1 MRLVNMTE
9 FAREM
14 KTSQAS
20 IRRLIKNGVLAP
32 ASKKNKKL
40 RRYEINFELGRELFN
55 SHSSQRLQ
63 VVTDDVVG
71 TAQSINLS
79 KSKKI
84 HFDALTA
91 ELDYRE
97 RLGELVETK
106 QVEKEAFE
114 MAKIVR
120 DKLTQI
126 ADRLAPVV
134 TGQKKESYVFKKIE
148 IEINRILKLLSA

>member
-1 MRLVNMTE
+1 MIVTRKE
-9 FAREM
+9 FAKVVGVDVVR
-14 KTSQAS
+14 
-20 IRRLIKNGVLAP
+20 IGYLIKNGVLAP
-32 ASKKNKKL
+32 AAKKNKKTK
-40 RRYEINFELGRELFN
+40 RYEIDLELGKELFN

-63 VVTDDVVG
+63 VVTDDVKG

-79 KSKKI
+79 RSKKI

-91 ELDYRE
+91 ELNYRE

-114 MAKIVR
+114 IAKIVR
-120 DKLTQI
+120 DKLLQI
-126 ADRLAPVV
+126 ADRLAPVI

-148 IEINRILKLLSA
+148 KEINRVLKLLSD

>member
-1 MRLVNMTE
+1 MTE

-40 RRYEINFELGRELFN
+40 RRYEINFELGKELFN

-71 TAQSINLS
+71 TAQAINLS

-120 DKLTQI
+120 DKLLQI
-126 ADRLAPVV
+126 ADRLAPVI
-134 TGQKKESYVFKKIE
+134 TGQKKEAYVFKKIE
-148 IEINRILKLLSA
+148 IEINRVLKLLSD

>member
-1 MRLVNMTE
+1 MIVTRKE
-9 FAREM
+9 FAKVVGVDVVR
-14 KTSQAS
+14 
-20 IRRLIKNGVLAP
+20 IGYLIKNGVLAP
-32 ASKKNKKL
+32 AAKKNKKT
-40 RRYEINFELGRELFN
+40 RRYEIDLELGKELFN

-63 VVTDDVVG
+63 VVTEDVRG

-97 RLGELVETK
+97 RLGELVEAS
-106 QVEKEAFE
+106 QVEKEAFD

-120 DKLTQI
+120 DKLIQI

-134 TGQKKESYVFKKIE
+134 TGQKKEAYVFKKIE
-148 IEINRILKLLSA
+148 IEINRVLKLLSD

>member
-1 MRLVNMTE
+1 MRLVNMAE

-14 KTSQAS
+14 KTSPTS
-20 IRRLIKNGVLAP
+20 ISRLIKNGVLAP
-32 ASKKNKKL
+32 ASKKNKKMK
-40 RRYEINFELGRELFN
+40 RYEIDLELGKELFN

-63 VVTDDVVG
+63 VVTDDVKG

-79 KSKKI
+79 RSKKI

-91 ELDYRE
+91 ELNYRE

-114 MAKIVR
+114 IAKIVR
-120 DKLTQI
+120 DKLLQI

-148 IEINRILKLLSA
+148 KEINRVLKLLSD

>member
-1 MRLVNMTE
+1 MCLHPHLKR
-9 FAREM
+9 
-14 KTSQAS
+14 
-20 IRRLIKNGVLAP
+20 I
-32 ASKKNKKL
+32 KKL
-40 RRYEINFELGRELFN
+40 RRYEINFELGKELFN

-63 VVTDDVVG
+63 VVTDDVKG

-79 KSKKI
+79 RSKKI

-91 ELDYRE
+91 ELNYRE

-114 MAKIVR
+114 IAKIVR
-120 DKLTQI
+120 DKLLQI

-148 IEINRILKLLSA
+148 KEINRVLKLLSD

>member
-1 MRLVNMTE
+1 MRLVNKAE
-9 FAREM
+9 FAKEM
-14 KTSQAS
+14 KTDPTS
-20 IRRLIKNGVLAP
+20 IGRLIQNGVLAP

-63 VVTDDVVG
+63 VVTEDVMS

-91 ELDYRE
+91 ELDYRA
-97 RLGELVETK
+97 RLGELVEAS
-106 QVEKEAFE
+106 QVEKEAFD

-120 DKLTQI
+120 DKLIQI
-126 ADRLAPVV
+126 ADRLAPVI
-134 TGQKKESYVFKKIE
+134 TGQKKEAYVFKKIE
-148 IEINRILKLLSA
+148 IEINRVLKLLSD

>member
-1 MRLVNMTE
+1 MVDYCT
-9 FAREM
+9 
-14 KTSQAS
+14 
-20 IRRLIKNGVLAP
+20 GVL
-32 ASKKNKKL
+32 
-40 RRYEINFELGRELFN
+40 
-55 SHSSQRLQ
+55 
-63 VVTDDVVG
+63 
-71 TAQSINLS
+71 
-79 KSKKI
+79 KI

-106 QVEKEAFE
+106 QVEKEAFD

-120 DKLTQI
+120 DKLIQI

-148 IEINRILKLLSA
+148 IEINRVLKLLSD

>member
-1 MRLVNMTE
+1 MRLVNMAE

-14 KTSQAS
+14 KTSPTS
-20 IRRLIKNGVLAP
+20 IGRLIQNGVLAP
-32 ASKKNKKL
+32 ASKKNKKMK
-40 RRYEINFELGRELFN
+40 RYEIDLELGRELFN

-63 VVTDDVVG
+63 VVTDDVKS

-120 DKLTQI
+120 DKLLQI

-148 IEINRILKLLSA
+148 IEINRVLKLLSD

>member
-1 MRLVNMTE
+1 MTE

-14 KTSQAS
+14 KTSQSS

-32 ASKKNKKL
+32 ASKKNKKTK
-40 RRYEINFELGRELFN
+40 RYEIDLELGKELFN

-63 VVTDDVVG
+63 VVTDDVKG

-91 ELDYRE
+91 ELNYRE

-120 DKLTQI
+120 DKLLQI
-126 ADRLAPVV
+126 ADRLAPVI
-134 TGQKKESYVFKKIE
+134 TGQKKEAYVFKKIE
-148 IEINRILKLLSA
+148 IEVNRVLKLLSD

>member
-1 MRLVNMTE
+1 MRLVNRTE

-14 KTSQAS
+14 KTDPTS
-20 IRRLIKNGVLAP
+20 IGRLIKMVCLHP
-32 ASKKNKKL
+32 PLKRIKRR
-40 RRYEINFELGRELFN
+40 RRYEIDLELGKELFN

-63 VVTDDVVG
+63 VVTDNVMS

-120 DKLTQI
+120 DKLIQI

-134 TGQKKESYVFKKIE
+134 TGQKKEAYVFKKIE
-148 IEINRILKLLSA
+148 IEINRVLKLLSD

>member
-1 MRLVNMTE
+1 MRIGIVVNHLVTLSSSMMILFPMRFNYTFDIYLPTDSAE
-9 FAREM
+9 E
-14 KTSQAS
+14 
-20 IRRLIKNGVLAP
+20 P
-32 ASKKNKKL
+32 
-40 RRYEINFELGRELFN
+40 ELFN
-55 SHSSQRLQ
+55 AHSKSRLQ
-63 VVTDDVVG
+63 VTDNVLS
-71 TAQSINLS
+71 TAQSINAS
-79 KSKKI
+79 KAKKI

-91 ELDYRE
+91 ELDYRA

-148 IEINRILKLLSA
+148 VEINRVLKLLSD

>member
-1 MRLVNMTE
+1 MRLVNRTE
-9 FAREM
+9 FAKEVGADP
-14 KTSQAS
+14 TS
-20 IRRLIKNGVLAP
+20 IGHLIKNGVLAP
-32 ASKKNKKL
+32 AAKKNKKT
-40 RRYEINFELGRELFN
+40 RRYEIDLELGKELFN

-63 VVTDDVVG
+63 VVTEDVIG

-120 DKLTQI
+120 DKLIQI

-148 IEINRILKLLSA
+148 NEINRVLKLLSD

>member
-1 MRLVNMTE
+1 MTE

-14 KTSQAS
+14 KTSPTAIS
-20 IRRLIKNGVLAP
+20 RLIKNGVLAP

-40 RRYEINFELGRELFN
+40 KRYEINLELGRELFN
-55 SHSSQRLQ
+55 SYSSNRLQ
-63 VVTDDVVG
+63 VVEDDVSN

-97 RLGELVETK
+97 RLKELVETK

-114 MAKIVR
+114 AAKIVR
-120 DKLTQI
+120 DKLLQI
-126 ADRLAPVV
+126 PDRLAPVI

-148 IEINRILKLLSA
+148 NEINRVLKLLSD

>member
-1 MRLVNMTE
+1 MIVTRKE
-9 FAREM
+9 FAKVVGVDVVR
-14 KTSQAS
+14 
-20 IRRLIKNGVLAP
+20 IGYLIKNGVLAP
-32 ASKKNKKL
+32 AAKKNKKTK
-40 RRYEINFELGRELFN
+40 RYEIDLELGKELFN

-63 VVTDDVVG
+63 VVTEDVKG

-91 ELDYRE
+91 ELNYRE

-114 MAKIVR
+114 IAKIVR
-120 DKLTQI
+120 DKLLQI
-126 ADRLAPVV
+126 ADRLAPVI
-134 TGQKKESYVFKKIE
+134 TGQKKEAYVFKKIE
-148 IEINRILKLLSA
+148 LEINRVLKLLSD

>member
-1 MRLVNMTE
+1 MAE

-14 KTSQAS
+14 KTSPTS
-20 IRRLIKNGVLAP
+20 ISRLIKNGVLAP
-32 ASKKNKKL
+32 ASKKNKKMK
-40 RRYEINFELGRELFN
+40 RYEIDLELGKELFN

-63 VVTDDVVG
+63 VVTDDVKG

-79 KSKKI
+79 RSKKI

-91 ELDYRE
+91 ELNYRE

-114 MAKIVR
+114 IAKIVR
-120 DKLTQI
+120 DKLLQI

-148 IEINRILKLLSA
+148 KEINRVLKLLSD

>member
-1 MRLVNMTE
+1 MIVTRKE
-9 FAREM
+9 FAKVVGVDVVR
-14 KTSQAS
+14 
-20 IRRLIKNGVLAP
+20 IGYLIKNGVLAP
-32 ASKKNKKL
+32 AAKKNKKT
-40 RRYEINFELGRELFN
+40 RRYEIDLELGKELFN

-63 VVTDDVVG
+63 VVTEDVRG

-97 RLGELVETK
+97 RLGELVEAS
-106 QVEKEAFE
+106 QVEKEAFD

-120 DKLTQI
+120 DKLIQI

-148 IEINRILKLLSA
+148 IEINRVLKLLSD

>member
-1 MRLVNMTE
+1 MRLVNRTE
-9 FAREM
+9 FAREVGTDP
-14 KTSQAS
+14 TS
-20 IRRLIKNGVLAP
+20 IGRLIKNGVLAP
-32 ASKKNKKL
+32 ASKKNKKT
-40 RRYEINFELGRELFN
+40 RRYEIDLELGKELFN
-55 SHSSQRLQ
+55 SHSTSRLQ
-63 VVTDDVVG
+63 VVTEDVRG

-120 DKLTQI
+120 DKLIQI

-148 IEINRILKLLSA
+148 IEVNRVLKLLSD

>member
-1 MRLVNMTE
+1 MIVTRKE
-9 FAREM
+9 FAKVVGVDVVR
-14 KTSQAS
+14 
-20 IRRLIKNGVLAP
+20 IGYLIKNGVLAP
-32 ASKKNKKL
+32 ASKKNKKT
-40 RRYEINFELGRELFN
+40 RRYEIDLELGKELFN

-63 VVTDDVVG
+63 VVTEDVRG

-120 DKLTQI
+120 DKLIQI

-134 TGQKKESYVFKKIE
+134 TGQKKESCVFKKIE
-148 IEINRILKLLSA
+148 IEINRVLKLLSD